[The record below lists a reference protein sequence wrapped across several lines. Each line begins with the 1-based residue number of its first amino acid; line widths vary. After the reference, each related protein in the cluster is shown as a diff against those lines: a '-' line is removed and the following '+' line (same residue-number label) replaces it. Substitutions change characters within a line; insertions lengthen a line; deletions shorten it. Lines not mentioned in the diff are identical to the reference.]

1 MNLNTKAVYTLADL
15 SRIVNATHRFGAIRT
30 VTDTGATALIQTASG
45 QLVTL
50 PLPVIN
56 RPLGA
61 SVGEPC
67 LLIAPQ
73 GKPEQGV
80 LVCLGVDVQ
89 LVEQLSNINK
99 RLTAL
104 EQS

>member
-15 SRIVNATHRFGAIRT
+15 SRIVNATHRFGVIRT
-30 VTDTGATALIQTASG
+30 LTDTGATALVQAASG
-45 QLVTL
+45 QFETPL
-50 PLPVIN
+50 LPVIN

-80 LVCLGVDVQ
+80 LVCLGVDGKLMDQ
-89 LVEQLSNINK
+89 ITNTNK
-99 RLTAL
+99 RLAAL